1 MPRTTAL
8 IAGAAALLTAV
19 LLTACR
25 PRPAAYAFSS
35 VPVDGWE
42 RGHVLTFP
50 IDTLSH
56 AGTYRLDI
64 CLRTST
70 ARPYPFRT
78 LWLEVRRRLG
88 TDGRTQADTLACNL
102 TNAKGD
108 PDGRGV
114 SLLQYDFAL
123 DTLSLPAGT
132 AGTITV
138 RHIMSRDILQG
149 ISDVGLRL
157 TPI

>member
-8 IAGAAALLTAV
+8 IAVAAALLTAT

-25 PRPAAYAFSS
+25 PRPATYAFSS

-50 IDTLSH
+50 IDTLGS
-56 AGTYRLDI
+56 AGTYRLDV

-78 LWLEVRRRLG
+78 LWLEVRRQPGDSDRVY
-88 TDGRTQADTLACNL
+88 TDTLACNL
-102 TNAKGD
+102 VNAKGD

-132 AGTITV
+132 TGTISV

-149 ISDVGLRL
+149 ISDVGIRL
-157 TPI
+157 TPL

>member
-1 MPRTTAL
+1 MPHTPAFLTGATTL
-8 IAGAAALLTAV
+8 LAATLLA
-19 LLTACR
+19 ACR
-25 PRPAAYAFSS
+25 PQPAAYAFCS

-42 RGHVLTFP
+42 RSHVLTFP
-50 IDTLSH
+50 IDTLGH
-56 AGTYRLDI
+56 AGTYRIDV

-78 LWLEVRRRLG
+78 LWLEVRSRLDEG
-88 TDGRTQADTLACNL
+88 GHVQTDTLACNL
-102 TNAKGD
+102 VNAKGD

-132 AGTITV
+132 AGIITV

-157 TPI
+157 TPV